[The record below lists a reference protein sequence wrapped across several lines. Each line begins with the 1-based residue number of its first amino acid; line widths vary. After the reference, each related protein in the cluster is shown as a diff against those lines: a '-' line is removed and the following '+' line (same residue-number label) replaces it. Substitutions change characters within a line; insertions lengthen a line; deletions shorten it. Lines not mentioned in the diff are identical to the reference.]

1 MAATTEDLARLL
13 VSIEFTQ
20 KQSEKQL
27 AAIAKRAGDTASDIE
42 NKFKK
47 ANDNAASSFVGS
59 GKKVEASLGAQRAAV
74 QNLSFQL
81 NDIATSLSGGA
92 SPFQVMMQQ
101 GSQVAQALGST
112 GGGLGSV
119 VKTLGGAFAS
129 MVNPVS
135 LASFALIGLAGA
147 AVQYFST
154 LKSDVPDA
162 EKLLKAHGELI
173 KSFDTAWGV
182 AKKSVETYSAAVQ
195 KIELQKLR
203 DEFGSLQDAIKAA
216 GKDLVSQFPQG
227 KAVQAFGGATDQIRE
242 FQNALKLLQQD
253 VPDFRA
259 FSLEMERIENM
270 KGIPDNFRE
279 LAKQLRLSANESLP
293 LQAALEDT
301 DKRLKTLHLTA
312 EDAKAAFASLTAQ
325 ALGLGAQGGGAI
337 STIAS
342 KIRTDLIPA
351 MAEATNQV
359 LEYAKNY
366 RTLQDQVNKS
376 PLGTIPPVYSGG
388 GKFLNS
394 EEARTFDFNE
404 SQLDEV
410 GKSAAAKMIR
420 SFEGFITNAKWDTNH
435 FRVGFGSDTATRANG
450 QIEEVTKDTVVT
462 LDDAQRD
469 LSRRI
474 MEFQDGIQ
482 KAIGIDT
489 WKSLSEAQQAALTS
503 IAYNYGSLP
512 DAVVKAIQDG
522 GGPEKVAKAIAG
534 LTSNPGRR
542 KEEAQA
548 YLSGT
553 GISMNDA
560 GLGNRKTPD
569 QIFQGD
575 VAEIQKRVDVLNAQ
589 YAAQARLNP
598 LINDYGFAVEKAKI
612 QQELLSEAQK
622 AGVTVTP
629 ELAASID
636 TLSTNYAKA
645 SSASEGLKVSQ
656 ERLKKSAEEF
666 RDLGRDVV
674 GGFISDLRSGKSAA
688 EALSGALDKVVDKLI
703 DVSLN
708 AIFGGAGG
716 GGLFGGGGGAG
727 GLLGGF
733 LIPGILHSGGVAG
746 ADGYGHGRTVSP
758 KTFSGAK
765 RYHTGGVAGLQPGEV
780 PAILQRGEVVLPRGT
795 KTGGKQST
803 TNVQVGVAV
812 DDDGGLRAYVK
823 SVSQDTVV
831 AASPRIVSA
840 ANRSAPS
847 ALAQFQNNTA
857 GRDYRNG

>member
-27 AAIAKRAGDTASDIE
+27 AAIAKRAGDTATGIE
-42 NKFKK
+42 TKFKR
-47 ANDNAASSFVGS
+47 ANDNVASSFVGS
-59 GKKVEASLGAQRAAV
+59 GRKVEASLGAQRAAV

-112 GGGLGSV
+112 GGGLGGV
-119 VKTLGGAFAS
+119 VKTLGGAFIT
-129 MVNPVS
+129 MVNPIS

-154 LKSDVPDA
+154 LKSDVPDS
-162 EKLLKAHGELI
+162 EKLLKAHAELI
-173 KSFDTAWGV
+173 GSFDKAWGI
-182 AKKSVETYSAAVQ
+182 AKKSVEGYSASVQ
-195 KIELQKLR
+195 KIELQKLK
-203 DEFGSLQDAIKAA
+203 DEFGSLQNAIKAA
-216 GKDLVSQFPQG
+216 GKDLSGDILSVPLDDFH
-227 KAVQAFGGATDQIRE
+227 GATQTVID
-242 FQNALKLLQQD
+242 FQRALKLLQQD
-253 VPDFRA
+253 VPDFRE
-259 FSLEMERIENM
+259 FSLQMERIEGM
-270 KGIPDNFRE
+270 TGIPDNIRE

-293 LQAALEDT
+293 LQDALDET
-301 DKRLKTLHLTA
+301 QKRLKTLHLTS
-312 EDAKAAFASLTAQ
+312 EDAKAAFAALTSQ
-325 ALGLGAQGGGAI
+325 ALGLGTDGAGAI
-337 STIAS
+337 TTIAG
-342 KIRTDLIPA
+342 KIRSDLIPA
-351 MAEATNQV
+351 MAEATKQV

-376 PLGTIPPVYSGG
+376 PLGTIPPVFSGG

-553 GISMNDA
+553 GISMNDV

-746 ADGYGHGRTVSP
+746 ADGYGHGRAVSP
-758 KTFSGAK
+758 KTFAGAK

-823 SVSQDTVV
+823 SVSQDTV
-831 AASPRIVSA
+831 ASASPRIVAA
-840 ANRSAPS
+840 ANKSAP
-847 ALAQFQNNTA
+847 AAMAQYQNNTA

>member
-27 AAIAKRAGDTASDIE
+27 AAIAKRAGQTANEIE
-42 NKFKK
+42 TKFKR
-47 ANDNAASSFVGS
+47 ANDNAANSFVGS
-59 GKKVEASLGAQRAAV
+59 GKRVEASLGAQRAAV

-81 NDIATSLSGGA
+81 NDIATSLAGGA

-101 GSQVAQALGST
+101 GSQVSQALSST
-112 GGGLGSV
+112 GGGLGSI
-119 VKTLGGAFAS
+119 VKTLGGAFSA
-129 MVNPVS
+129 MVSPIS

-162 EKLLKAHGELI
+162 EKLLKAHAELI
-173 KSFDTAWGV
+173 QSFDKAWGV
-182 AKKSVETYSAAVQ
+182 AKASVEGYSASVQ
-195 KIELQKLR
+195 KIELQKLK
-203 DEFGSLQDAIKAA
+203 DEFGSLQKAIEAA
-216 GKDLVSQFPQG
+216 GKDLAGDLLSVPIDDFH
-227 KAVQAFGGATDQIRE
+227 GATQTVRD
-242 FQNALKLLQQD
+242 FQRALALLKKD
-253 VPDFRA
+253 VPDFRE
-259 FSLEMERIENM
+259 FSLEMERIEGM
-270 KGIPDNFRE
+270 KGIPENIRE

-293 LQAALEDT
+293 LQDALEET
-301 DKRLKTLHLTA
+301 QKRLKTVRLTG
-312 EDAKAAFASLTAQ
+312 EQAKEAFATLTAQ
-325 ALGLGAQGGGAI
+325 ALGLGAQGGDAI
-337 STIAS
+337 STIAG
-342 KIRTDLIPA
+342 KIKTDLIPA

-366 RTLQDQVNKS
+366 QTLQNQVNKS

-388 GKFLNS
+388 GRFMNR
-394 EEARTFDFNE
+394 EEARQFDFDE
-404 SQLDEV
+404 AQLDEV
-410 GKSAAAKMIR
+410 GKSAAARMIR

-435 FRVGFGSDTATRANG
+435 YRVGFGSDTATRANG
-450 QIEEVTKDTVVT
+450 QIENVTKDTVVT

-474 MEFQDGIQ
+474 IEFQDGIQ

-522 GGPEKVAKAIAG
+522 GGPEKVAKAIAA
-534 LTSNPGRR
+534 LSSNPGRR
-542 KEEAQA
+542 KEEAEA

-560 GLGNRKTPD
+560 GLGSKKTPD
-569 QIFQGD
+569 QIFQGNVD
-575 VAEIQKRVDVLNAQ
+575 DIQKRIDVLNAE

-612 QQELLSEAQK
+612 QQQLLSEAQQ
-622 AGVTVTP
+622 AGITITP

-688 EALSGALDKVVDKLI
+688 EALAGALDKVFDKLI

-708 AIFGGAGG
+708 AIFGTGGA
-716 GGLFGGGGGAG
+716 GGLFGGGGG
-727 GLLGGF
+727 GLLGGMI
-733 LIPGILHSGGVAG
+733 IPGILHSGGVAG
-746 ADGYGHGRTVSP
+746 SDGYGHGRAVSP
-758 KTFSGAK
+758 STFSGAK

-795 KTGGKQST
+795 KTSSGGKTQI
-803 TNVQVGVAV
+803 QVGVSV
-812 DDDGGLRAYVK
+812 DDTGGLRAYVK
-823 SVSQDTVV
+823 SVSQDTVT
-831 AASPRIVSA
+831 AASPRILSA
-840 ANRSAPS
+840 ANQQVVPTMAKYQNDSA
-847 ALAQFQNNTA
+847 
-857 GRDYRNG
+857 GGDYRNG

>member
-27 AAIAKRAGDTASDIE
+27 AAIAKRAGQTATDIE
-42 NKFKK
+42 TKFKK
-47 ANDNAASSFVGS
+47 ANDNSANSFVNS
-59 GKKVEASLGAQRAAV
+59 GRKVEASLGAQRAAV

-81 NDIATSLSGGA
+81 NDIATSLAGGS

-101 GSQVAQALGST
+101 GSQVAQALNST
-112 GGGLGSV
+112 GGGLGGI

-129 MVNPVS
+129 MVSPIS

-162 EKLLKAHGELI
+162 EKLLKAHAELI
-173 KSFDTAWGV
+173 KSFDQAWGI
-182 AKKSVETYSAAVQ
+182 AKKSVEGYSASVQ
-195 KIELQKLR
+195 KIQLQKLK
-203 DEFGSLQDAIKAA
+203 DEFGSLQKAIAAA
-216 GKDLVSQFPQG
+216 GKDLSGDILSVPVDDFH
-227 KAVQAFGGATDQIRE
+227 GATQTVRD
-242 FQNALKLLQQD
+242 FQKALSLLKKD
-253 VPDFRA
+253 VPDFRE
-259 FSLEMERIENM
+259 FSLEMERIEGM
-270 KGIPDNFRE
+270 KGIPENIRE

-293 LQAALEDT
+293 LQDAIEET
-301 DKRLKTLHLTA
+301 QKRLKTVHLTGEQAKDAIAGLTA
-312 EDAKAAFASLTAQ
+312 E
-325 ALGLGAQGGGAI
+325 ALGLGANGGDAI
-337 STIAS
+337 SRVAG
-342 KIRTDLIPA
+342 KIRTELIPA
-351 MAEATNQV
+351 MGQALTQV
-359 LEYAKNY
+359 GEYAKNLNS
-366 RTLQDQVNKS
+366 LQAQINKS
-376 PLGTIPPVYSGG
+376 PLGTIPPVYSGDG
-388 GKFLNS
+388 RFQNS
-394 EEARTFDFNE
+394 EEAHNSDINDA
-404 SQLDEV
+404 QLDEV
-410 GKSAAAKMIR
+410 GKSAAAKLIR
-420 SFEGFITNAKWDTNH
+420 SFEGFITNAKWDTNA

-450 QIEEVTKDTVVT
+450 SVEKVTKDTVVT

-474 MEFQDGIQ
+474 VEFQDGIQ

-522 GGPEKVAKAIAG
+522 GGPEKVAKAIAA
-534 LTSNPGRR
+534 LSSNPGRR
-542 KEEAQA
+542 KQEAES

-553 GISMNDA
+553 GVSMNDA
-560 GLGNRKTPD
+560 GLGDKKSPD

-575 VAEIQKRVDVLNAQ
+575 VAEIQKRIDVLNAQ
-589 YAAQARLNP
+589 YAAQAQLNP

-622 AGVTVTP
+622 AGVTITP

-688 EALSGALDKVVDKLI
+688 EALAGALDKVVDKLI

-716 GGLFGGGGGAG
+716 GGLFGGGGG
-727 GLLGGF
+727 GLLGGMI
-733 LIPGILHSGGVAG
+733 IPGILHSGGVAG
-746 ADGYGHGRTVSP
+746 SDGYGHGRSVSP
-758 KTFSGAK
+758 STFSGAK

-795 KTGGKQST
+795 KTSGGGKTQI
-803 TNVQVGVAV
+803 QVGVSV
-812 DDDGGLRAYVK
+812 DDTGGLRAYVK
-823 SVSQDTVV
+823 SVSQDTVT
-831 AASPRIVSA
+831 AASPRILSA
-840 ANRSAPS
+840 ANQQVVPTMAKYQNDSAGS
-847 ALAQFQNNTA
+847 
-857 GRDYRNG
+857 DYRNG